1 MVADADGRS
10 GFTVTPESAALA
22 PGQAAH
28 LTVSFASGAAG
39 LAAARLRLYTRA
51 ASGLRRTLEIG
62 LSAEQLVAVP
72 RLKPD
77 TLTFPDVPLR
87 RTSDWQSAVL
97 ANRAAGLMYEPPAAV
112 RRFGDRAVPAAGEE
126 LVIRLNSWQ
135 RNRPRR
141 SRARCR

>member
-72 RLKPD
+72 
-77 TLTFPDVPLR
+77 LR